1 MKKIFSI
8 LYLLLLLTS
17 CKIIKTVKV
26 LKKGT
31 VTQKN
36 FKEQISFESRAGLI
50 VVKVNIDGKDYD
62 FIFDSGAA
70 NCVTKELAD
79 VLKLK
84 PVVDQTAVDSEG
96 KKGGIQFAMI
106 KELKLGNI
114 SFCNTAAAIIDLK
127 AVPELACLKVDG
139 LIGGNLMRKAFWQLD
154 YVKQQITFASNIDS
168 LKVPVSASSFSFKPL
183 LSGTPMVDVEVD
195 GVKCD
200 ENIFDT
206 GSSGGV
212 TLSAPSFKK
221 IKNKNPNFK
230 YIRGIGS
237 SSAGL
242 YGAGFDTC
250 YYAKVYFKAGTL
262 ILNDHIVEFK
272 RETGNLGSDFFKD
285 FIVTMDWK
293 QNKIWFVPQ
302 VKEIL
307 HWETFGFVVQKA
319 KNKLTVTF
327 LIENSPASEAGL
339 NLGDE
344 VIFVNEKDYGSMS
357 DEDYCNMVVNH
368 APWKNEKKLLLKFRT
383 KGGMEKTVAL
393 EKRNLLQKN

>member
-1 MKKIFSI
+1 MKKLIPVLCFF
-8 LYLLLLLTS
+8 LLLTS
-17 CKIIKTVKV
+17 CKIFKTIKV

-36 FKEQISFESRAGLI
+36 FKEQIPFESRAGLI
-50 VVKVNIDGKDYD
+50 VVKVIIEGKDYN

-106 KELKLGNI
+106 KELKFGNI

-168 LKVPVSASSFSFKPL
+168 LKVPATASSLSFKPL
-183 LSGTPMVDVEVD
+183 LSGTPIVEVEAN
-195 GVKCD
+195 GVKCPG
-200 ENIFDT
+200 NIFDT
-206 GSSGGV
+206 GSSGGI

-221 IKNKNPNFK
+221 IKKKDPNFK
-230 YIRGIGS
+230 YVRGIGS

-242 YGAGFDTC
+242 YGAGYDTS
-250 YYAKVYFKAGTL
+250 YYARADFKAGTL

-272 RETGNLGSDFFKD
+272 RNDGNLGSDFFKD

-302 VKEIL
+302 IKEISR
-307 HWETFGFVVQKA
+307 WETFGFVVQKT
-319 KNKLTVTF
+319 KNKLIVTF
-327 LIENSPASEAGL
+327 IIENSPASEAGL

-344 VIFVNEKDYGSMS
+344 VIFINEKDYGALS
-357 DEDYCNMVVNH
+357 DEDYCNMIVNQS
-368 APWKNEKKLLLKFRT
+368 PWKKEAKLLLKFRT

-393 EKRNLLQKN
+393 EKRNMLPKN